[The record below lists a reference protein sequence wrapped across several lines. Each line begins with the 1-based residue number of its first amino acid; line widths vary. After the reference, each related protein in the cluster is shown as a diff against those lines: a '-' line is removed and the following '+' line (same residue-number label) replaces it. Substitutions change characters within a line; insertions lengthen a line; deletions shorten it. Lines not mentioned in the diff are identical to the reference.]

1 MIKKQ
6 RPNRSNLFIDLSMIF
21 LPVFYI
27 SIVPLLINMIQ
38 EYYKYSSRLYVC
50 VQSIFSF
57 MLGCFLLYI
66 GIYSFQRKNKR
77 TIFCLI
83 LGLAFC
89 ILHNLCFFM
98 FLFLS
103 IRIPYLHPLIRNGD
117 MKLCFTII
125 GFYSILLLIKKMNNC
140 RQINSV

>member
-1 MIKKQ
+1 MIKKPK
-6 RPNRSNLFIDLSMIF
+6 PNRSNLFIDLSIIL
-21 LPVFYI
+21 LPIFYI
-27 SIVPLLINMIQ
+27 SIVPLIINMIK
-38 EYYKYSSRLYVC
+38 EYYRYSSRLYIC
-50 VQSIFSF
+50 TQSVFSF
-57 MLGCFLLYI
+57 ILGCFLVYI
-66 GIYSFQRKNKR
+66 GIYSFQKKNKR
-77 TIFCLI
+77 TISCLI

-125 GFYSILLLIKKMNNC
+125 GFYSILLLLKKMNDN
-140 RQINSV
+140 R

>member
-1 MIKKQ
+1 MMKK
-6 RPNRSNLFIDLSMIF
+6 PKPSRSNLFIDLSMIF

-27 SIVPLLINMIQ
+27 SIVPLLINMIK
-38 EYYKYSSRLYVC
+38 EYYKYSSRLYIC
-50 VQSIFSF
+50 VQSIFAF
-57 MLGCFLLYI
+57 ILGCFLIYL

-77 TIFCLI
+77 TTCCLI

-98 FLFLS
+98 YLFLG
-103 IRIPYLHPLIRNGD
+103 IWIPHLHPVIRNGD

-125 GFYSILLLIKKMNNC
+125 GFYSILLLLKKK
-140 RQINSV
+140 RITYEKE